1 MLCLEVVLGVD
12 KLVLDNKCF
21 VPDPIQIKD
30 QCLALREAGHMT
42 RLLVSFTV
50 WHAWAIVYQA
60 MVLQAYESI
69 VRQVMR
75 DDSTVVWLMQFFWS
89 SSCARSCR
97 TCSRYPP

>member
-1 MLCLEVVLGVD
+1 MLLTLEVVLGVD

-30 QCLALREAGHMT
+30 QCHVVG
-42 RLLVSFTV
+42 
-50 WHAWAIVYQA
+50 HAWAIVYQA

-89 SSCARSCR
+89 SSWHACMN
-97 TCSRYPP
+97 